1 MDKYVTGAVIRR
13 IRESKQMTQEELAE
27 KICVSGKAISKWE
40 TGRGLPDISLLEPL
54 AGALGISVIELL
66 SGENVRNANRCSN
79 MAKGKF
85 YICPVCGN
93 VIRSIGDAVIS
104 CCGITLPPAEPETA
118 DTDHFIRIEKAE
130 DEYYVTID
138 HPMEKDHYVS
148 FFAATSDNG
157 AELVKLYPEQN
168 AEARFKIS
176 RTKAIYAYCNRH
188 GLFRTVIGTPRR

>member
-1 MDKYVTGAVIRR
+1 MARRALVIGATGLLGSDTTNKLCRAGWQVRAV
-13 IRESKQMTQEELAE
+13 
-27 KICVSGKAISKWE
+27 G
-40 TGRGLPDISLLEPL
+40 
-54 AGALGISVIELL
+54 
-66 SGENVRNANRCSN
+66 
-79 MAKGKF
+79 
-85 YICPVCGN
+85 
-93 VIRSIGDAVIS
+93 
-104 CCGITLPPAEPETA
+104 
-118 DTDHFIRIEKAE
+118 IEKAE

-157 AELVKLYPEQN
+157 AEFVKLYPEQN